1 MAADEAGYPA
11 RRVPCARESP
21 VSLIPRFAAYAAAF
35 EKSYASDDWSLVE
48 PFFTEDAVYA
58 IDVGPP
64 LGGRFEG
71 RPAILAYFQQIL
83 DRFDRRFA
91 SRELA
96 LLEGPRAT
104 ADSVWIRGSATY
116 RAPGVPDF
124 TLELEEKLT
133 FEGDRIARLED
144 RYTPAMA
151 EEIARYLEAYGSKLG
166 IHLD

>member
-1 MAADEAGYPA
+1 M
-11 RRVPCARESP
+11 SK
-21 VSLIPRFAAYAAAF
+21 IPRFAAYAAAF

-71 RPAILAYFQQIL
+71 RPAILAYFKRIL

-96 LLEGPRAT
+96 LLAGPKQT
-104 ADSVWIRGSATY
+104 GDSVWIRGSATY

-124 TLELEEKLT
+124 TLELEETVT
-133 FEGDRIARLED
+133 FDGDRIARLED
-144 RYTPAMA
+144 HYEPAMA
-151 EEIARYLEAYGSKLG
+151 EQIAGYLKAHGGKLG
-166 IHLD
+166 IDA